1 MGCVESLASNV
12 FVLSQMA
19 SRAGLAAFLML
30 LSVLYSFGGRTSSVL
45 SLAH

>member
-1 MGCVESLASNV
+1 
-12 FVLSQMA
+12 MA

-45 SLAH
+45 SLAHWHFTTLCDFRCSIL